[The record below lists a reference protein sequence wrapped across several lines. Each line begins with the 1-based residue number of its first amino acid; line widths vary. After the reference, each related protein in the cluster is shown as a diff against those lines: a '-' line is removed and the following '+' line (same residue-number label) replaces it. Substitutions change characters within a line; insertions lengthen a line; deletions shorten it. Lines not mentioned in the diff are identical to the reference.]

1 MQNIHILLVIHV
13 TVILIVF
20 AEYQKLRKITW
31 ILLIG
36 CVTYIFLIVG
46 PERPLLTS
54 YESDELNKIE
64 TSIITEVTN
73 YPIENNTVDESIIHK
88 SESIDKIISD
98 EQEFTSEIQNLDIL
112 KIAIAKDVVE
122 KIPVSASRLF
132 LNDINILFCFTAVD
146 NPFKNNKIIHTWK
159 HDGQDYFKSF
169 IRVGESSYWR
179 CWSRI
184 TIIPEMMGDWQVI
197 VTDTVGNYLDS
208 IEFSIIPIN
217 E

>member
-1 MQNIHILLVIHV
+1 MQSTHIFLVILV

-36 CVTYIFLIVG
+36 CVAYILLTVI
-46 PERPLLTS
+46 PERPLPI
-54 YESDELNKIE
+54 SDEYK
-64 TSIITEVTN
+64 VTN
-73 YPIENNTVDESIIHK
+73 YPIENDIVDEATINRP
-88 SESIDKIISD
+88 ESIDKIISD

-112 KIAIAKDVVE
+112 TIAIAKDVVE
-122 KIPVSASRLF
+122 KIPVGASRLF

-146 NPFKNNKIIHTWK
+146 NPFKNNKIIHIWK

-184 TIIPEMMGDWQVI
+184 TIRPEMAGDWQVV
-197 VTDTVGNYLDS
+197 VTDTVGSYLDS
-208 IEFSIIPIN
+208 IEFSIIPTS